1 MVEVGKPPH
10 PVTHRCKLLTLTKC
24 ISGWSPL
31 HEAVL
36 SNRYAI
42 AETLLKAGAQ
52 IDPLGHEGVTP
63 LHDAVVL
70 GHFKIID
77 LLLKH
82 GADPL
87 LKNENGDTAID
98 LSEDT
103 TIQNL
108 LRKYVPKTKRNL
120 SSAQSVSS
128 TTSFAESRRVRQA
141 SPGGEAG
148 TKLQSSE
155 TETQVDPDTGGT
167 TKAHDS
173 STASPKVK
181 PSAQSMPPLRQ
192 QAMDSD
198 IHGYLLVQD
207 QETLGSATLCCTD
220 SDAESDVTVD
230 YTGTHSS
237 SPEHWALGATQE
249 FSAAMLSS
257 NDSGE

>member
-1 MVEVGKPPH
+1 MKGDLQSVRSMIKVGAC
-10 PVTHRCKLLTLTKC
+10 VNRVDNA
-24 ISGWSPL
+24 GWSPL

-120 SSAQSVSS
+120 SSGIHVLKI
-128 TTSFAESRRVRQA
+128 TGVI
-141 SPGGEAG
+141 SPHF
-148 TKLQSSE
+148 S
-155 TETQVDPDTGGT
+155 
-167 TKAHDS
+167 
-173 STASPKVK
+173 VK

>member
-1 MVEVGKPPH
+1 MKGDLQSVRSMIKVGAC
-10 PVTHRCKLLTLTKC
+10 VNRVDNA
-24 ISGWSPL
+24 GWSPL

-120 SSAQSVSS
+120 SSGTPIQWGTGEQNMAHRIFIIGVI
-128 TTSFAESRRVRQA
+128 
-141 SPGGEAG
+141 SPHF
-148 TKLQSSE
+148 S
-155 TETQVDPDTGGT
+155 
-167 TKAHDS
+167 
-173 STASPKVK
+173 VK